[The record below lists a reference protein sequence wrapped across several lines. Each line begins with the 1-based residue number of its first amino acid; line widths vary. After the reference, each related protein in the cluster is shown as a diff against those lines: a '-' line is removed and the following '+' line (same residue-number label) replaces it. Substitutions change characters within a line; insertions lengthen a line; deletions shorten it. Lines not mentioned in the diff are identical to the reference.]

1 MNRLFKISGKLKSN
15 DWKWTFADYP
25 TQNNGLKVFSCFS
38 CGGGSTMGY
47 KLAGCEVIGNVE
59 IDPKMNELYKLNHN
73 SKYNFCMDIRD
84 FNNIPDDELPDELFN
99 LDILDGSP
107 PCTTFSMAGQ
117 RAKVWGKKKKFREG
131 QKEQILD
138 DLLFVFID
146 TVAKL
151 KPKTVIMENVEGLAK
166 GAAVNYLNKVYAKF
180 KSIGYQVRC
189 YLLKGEEMGVPQKR
203 HRVFFIATKDL
214 SFDYNNLDM
223 NFNYEPILYKD
234 IKDGIGRKWDNSTV
248 LGQLVL
254 NAKLGDVGC
263 DDVSNRLFGVS
274 KLWSHRFCYPNE
286 VLYTIT
292 PNKNNFI
299 DFYEKSN
306 ISDNSARNSQTFPQ
320 DYDFNDN
327 SVFYVCGMSVPPIM
341 IKRIVERMIKANMIT

>member
-1 MNRLFKISGKLKSN
+1 
-15 DWKWTFADYP
+15 
-25 TQNNGLKVFSCFS
+25 
-38 CGGGSTMGY
+38 
-47 KLAGCEVIGNVE
+47 
-59 IDPKMNELYKLNHN
+59 
-73 SKYNFCMDIRD
+73 
-84 FNNIPDDELPDELFN
+84 
-99 LDILDGSP
+99 
-107 PCTTFSMAGQ
+107 
-117 RAKVWGKKKKFREG
+117 
-131 QKEQILD
+131 
-138 DLLFVFID
+138 
-146 TVAKL
+146 
-151 KPKTVIMENVEGLAK
+151 
-166 GAAVNYLNKVYAKF
+166 
-180 KSIGYQVRC
+180 
-189 YLLKGEEMGVPQKR
+189 MGVPQKR
-203 HRVFFIATKDL
+203 HRLFFIATKDL

-234 IKDGIGRKWDNSTV
+234 INDGIGRKLDNSTV

-292 PNKNNFI
+292 TRKNNFI
-299 DFYEKSN
+299 DFYEKSI